1 MKKTLSI
8 LMACAV
14 LATITTGCSSGGVS
28 QEEYDKVVAERDALK
43 EQYGVTD
50 VTVSDDSSSAASDTS
65 NANTQNSSDFDEQ
78 AVLDKLK
85 VTEYSYK
92 SGSSPWVFLVV
103 ENTSDFTLDIRA
115 ALKTYD
121 SSNNMLAA
129 KDYSEYAIGKGAKTI
144 FSFCLDEDYAKT
156 EYELTPSLDT
166 AYESVVQDLTYTSTP
181 AKNKEVLSVTNASD
195 QAADFVEAHVLF
207 FKGNTLIKHSTAYF
221 TDDDSE
227 LKAGATITKEMPC
240 YDEYDSYQV
249 YFTGR
254 R

>member
-1 MKKTLSI
+1 MKKSLSI
-8 LMACAV
+8 LLACLTIVA
-14 LATITTGCSSGGVS
+14 ATAGCSSGGVS

-50 VTVSDDSSSAASDTS
+50 VTTSDDNSSTASDTS
-65 NANTQNSSDFDEQ
+65 SANTQNSGDFNEK

-92 SGSSPWVFLVV
+92 SGSHPWVFLVV

-129 KDYSEYAIGKGAKTI
+129 KDYSEDAIGQGTKTI

-156 EYELTPSLDT
+156 EYELTPALDT
-166 AYESVVQDLTYTSTP
+166 SYESVVQDLTYTSTA
-181 AKNKEVLSVTNASD
+181 AKNKEVLSVTNNSD
-195 QAADFVEAHVLF
+195 SAAEFVEAYVLF
-207 FKGNTLIKHSTAYF
+207 FKGNTLVDHTTCYF
-221 TDDDSE
+221 TDDDYE
-227 LKAGATITKEMPC
+227 LKAGATITKEMDC
-240 YDEYDSYQV
+240 YEEYDSFQV